1 MKDLVRKLLTVLL
14 SLKDKKPKVILIVLG
29 IFILGYYG
37 VQKGYVPQELLDL
50 DLITEEVEKA
60 VAEDSLKQVVDT
72 LSQAAPVVDT
82 TVQ

>member
-1 MKDLVRKLLTVLL
+1 MKDLIRKLLSVLL

-60 VAEDSLKQVVDT
+60 IAEDSAKQILDT

-82 TVQ
+82 TIQ

>member
-1 MKDLVRKLLTVLL
+1 MKDLVRKLLSVLL

-60 VAEDSLKQVVDT
+60 VAEDSIKQVTDTLFQATPIVDT
-72 LSQAAPVVDT
+72 I
-82 TVQ
+82 VQ

>member
-1 MKDLVRKLLTVLL
+1 MKDLVRKLLSVLL

-60 VAEDSLKQVVDT
+60 VAEDSIKQVTDT
-72 LSQAAPVVDT
+72 LFQAAPVEDT
-82 TVQ
+82 IVQ

>member
-1 MKDLVRKLLTVLL
+1 MKDLVRKTLTLLL

-37 VQKGYVPQELLDL
+37 VQKGYVPADLLDMNM
-50 DLITEEVEKA
+50 ITEEVEKSL
-60 VAEDSLKQVVDT
+60 AEDSAKQVVDT

>member
-1 MKDLVRKLLTVLL
+1 MKDLVRKTLTLLL

-37 VQKGYVPQELLDL
+37 VQKGYVPADLLDMNM
-50 DLITEEVEKA
+50 ITEEVEKSL
-60 VAEDSLKQVVDT
+60 AEDSAKQVVDT
-72 LSQAAPVVDT
+72 LSQVAPVVDT